1 MSTKETRPST
11 KAKQPIRI
19 RYKKLANGNL
29 SIYLDIFQ
37 NGKRVYEFLK
47 LYLIPEADEKA
58 KAANKKTMELAETIK
73 AKKIVQLN
81 TTAHGLSNQKER
93 SKVLL
98 RDYIRAFAETK
109 GKSTLQNLNSLAYHL
124 EKFQS
129 IDIQMGKIDKY
140 YILDFIDYLE
150 DAQID
155 HTQRN
160 KGKKLSKNS
169 QAMYFKCLKMA
180 LDEAV
185 ADDIIEANPVLSV
198 KKKYRPTKEK
208 APKREYL
215 TEEELKLFASTDFP
229 NDLLKRAFM
238 IGCLTG
244 LRHCDIRQMTW
255 ANVGTVRNGV
265 ECISIIQE
273 KTDDPVDI
281 PMNDNIRKWL
291 PERGKAKKAD
301 LVFAGLITL
310 GRTNEVLPKWAEK
323 AGISKH
329 LTFHISRHTFAVM
342 AIAKGIDIY
351 TVSKLL
357 GHQSIAVTE
366 IYTEVLDNSKKQAM
380 EKMSRISV

>member
-1 MSTKETRPST
+1 MRAKEKEPST

-47 LYLIPEADEKA
+47 LYLIPEISDEA
-58 KAANKKTMELAETIK
+58 KAYNKKQMALVETIK
-73 AKKIVQLN
+73 AKKIIQLN

-124 EKFQS
+124 EKYQS
-129 IDIQMGKIDKY
+129 IDIQMGKIDKHF
-140 YILDFIDYLE
+140 ILDFIDYLE
-150 DAQID
+150 GAKID

-160 KGKKLSKNS
+160 KGKTLSKNS
-169 QAMYFKCLKMA
+169 QAMYFKCLKMT

-185 ADDIIEANPVLSV
+185 ADDIIEANPVLAV

-215 TEEELKLFASTDFP
+215 TEEELKQFAATDFS

-255 ANVGTVRNGV
+255 ANVGTIRNGI
-265 ECISIIQE
+265 ECISIVQE
-273 KTDDPVDI
+273 KTDDAVDI
-281 PMNDNIRKWL
+281 PLNDNIRKWL
-291 PERGKAKKAD
+291 PEQNKAKNSD

-310 GRTNEVLPKWAEK
+310 GRTNEILPKWAEK

-329 LTFHISRHTFAVM
+329 LTFHISRHTFAVL
-342 AIAKGIDIY
+342 AIANGIDIY

-380 EKMSRISV
+380 EKMGKINV